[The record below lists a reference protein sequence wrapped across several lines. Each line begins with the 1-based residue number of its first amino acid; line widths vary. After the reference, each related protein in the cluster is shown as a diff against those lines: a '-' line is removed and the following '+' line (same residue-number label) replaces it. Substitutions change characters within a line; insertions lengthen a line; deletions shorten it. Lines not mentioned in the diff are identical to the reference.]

1 VSRAR
6 AYDDIDAERERQERL
21 LREGKFLWT
30 CADPRQSNVRRLA
43 VLAEEFGEASRNVTE
58 EMIRLDK
65 GNAAGAADAVRA
77 LRKELVEVA
86 AVAVAWLEAL
96 DAQEKM

>member
-1 VSRAR
+1 MSRIGVLGEVS
-6 AYDDIDAERERQERL
+6 AERERQEDL

-43 VLAEEFGEASRNVTE
+43 VLAEEFGETSREVTE

-77 LRKELVEVA
+77 LRKELVQVA

-96 DAQEKM
+96 DAQEKT